1 MNSTSDITTLAGRIL
16 IAVIF
21 LISGFFKVGGY
32 AQIVAYA
39 TAVHLPAP
47 GVAIAIA
54 AAVELGCG
62 LAILA
67 GFRTRFAA
75 WLLFLYLIPVT
86 YFFHNFWAV
95 QGQEQQTQMINFLKN
110 VGDHGRV
117 AGAGCE
123 WCWGLFGGREVCE
136 EGLKS

>member
-1 MNSTSDITTLAGRIL
+1 MNSANDITTLAGRIL

-47 GVAIAIA
+47 GVAIAAA
-54 AAVELGCG
+54 AAVELAGG
-62 LAILA
+62 LAILV
-67 GFRTRFAA
+67 GFKTRFAA

-86 YFFHNFWAV
+86 YVFHNFWAV
-95 QGQEQQTQMINFLKN
+95 QGQEQQMQMVNFLKN
-110 VGDHGRV
+110 VAIMGAMLVLSVNG
-117 AGAGCE
+117 AGAYSADAKLAKKG
-123 WCWGLFGGREVCE
+123 
-136 EGLKS
+136 

>member
-1 MNSTSDITTLAGRIL
+1 MNSAHDITTLAGRIL
-16 IAVIF
+16 ISVMF

-32 AQIVAYA
+32 AQIVGYA

-47 GVAIAIA
+47 GVAIALA
-54 AAVELGCG
+54 AAVELACG

-67 GFRTRFAA
+67 GFKTRFAA

-110 VGDHGRV
+110 AAIMGGLLVLAVNG
-117 AGAGCE
+117 AGAYSADRALAKKG
-123 WCWGLFGGREVCE
+123 
-136 EGLKS
+136 

>member
-1 MNSTSDITTLAGRIL
+1 MKSANDVTTLAGRIL
-16 IAVIF
+16 ISVMF

-32 AQIVAYA
+32 AQIVGYA

-47 GVAIAIA
+47 GVAIALA
-54 AAVELGCG
+54 AAVELACG

-67 GFRTRFAA
+67 GFKTRFAA

-95 QGQEQQTQMINFLKN
+95 QGQEQQTQMVNFLKN
-110 VGDHGRV
+110 VAIMGGLLV
-117 AGAGCE
+117 LSVNGAGAYSADRALAKKG
-123 WCWGLFGGREVCE
+123 
-136 EGLKS
+136 

>member
-1 MNSTSDITTLAGRIL
+1 MRMNSANDLTTLAGRIL

-39 TAVHLPAP
+39 TVVHLPAP

-75 WLLFLYLIPVT
+75 WLLFVILLPVT

-95 QGQEQQTQMINFLKN
+95 QGQEQQMQMINFLKN
-110 VGDHGRV
+110 VAIMGGLLV
-117 AGAGCE
+117 LSVNGAGAYSVDGALAKK
-123 WCWGLFGGREVCE
+123 G
-136 EGLKS
+136 

>member
-1 MNSTSDITTLAGRIL
+1 MQMNSANDITTLAGRIL
-16 IAVIF
+16 ISVMF

-47 GVAIAIA
+47 GVAIALA
-54 AAVELGCG
+54 AAVELACG

-67 GFRTRFAA
+67 GFKTRFAA

-95 QGQEQQTQMINFLKN
+95 QGQEQQTQMVNFLKN
-110 VGDHGRV
+110 AAIMGGLLVLAVHG
-117 AGAGCE
+117 AGAYSADRALAKKG
-123 WCWGLFGGREVCE
+123 
-136 EGLKS
+136 

>member
-1 MNSTSDITTLAGRIL
+1 MNSANDITTLAGRIL
-16 IAVIF
+16 ISVMF

-32 AQIVAYA
+32 AQIVGYA

-47 GVAIAIA
+47 GVAIALA
-54 AAVELGCG
+54 AAVELACG

-67 GFRTRFAA
+67 GFKTRFAA

-95 QGQEQQTQMINFLKN
+95 QGQEQQTQMVNFLKN
-110 VGDHGRV
+110 AAIMGGLLVLSVNG
-117 AGAGCE
+117 AGAYSADRALAKKG
-123 WCWGLFGGREVCE
+123 
-136 EGLKS
+136 